1 MAASDIS
8 QLALVTAL
16 AAAINASDAVMKGKD
31 ATPRLVASGL
41 SFVGLS
47 VAGGLM
53 GRYDFVIALA
63 WVFLLASLV
72 ARGPDF
78 VRNTTRVTG

>member
-1 MAASDIS
+1 MAASDVS
-8 QLALVTAL
+8 QLAVVVGL

-31 ATPRLVASGL
+31 VAPRLVASGL
-41 SFVGLS
+41 SFVALS

-72 ARGPDF
+72 TRGPDF